1 MALGVGY
8 DNLFLFSCFYIYIF
22 KCLANC
28 VPFSIKLQMK
38 ILMWIKLQ
46 KVTPMRTKSTV
57 FYD

>member
-8 DNLFLFSCFYIYIF
+8 DNLFLFICFYIYIF